1 MKLSQKIICVILVI
15 LLVAGSVVTVALT
28 YKQLTLTP
36 EKDDGNGDSDNT
48 PPSSSSSSSDPFA
61 VTNTLKNGET
71 SEEYPAL
78 KFYLLEDGTYGVGA
92 SYELKY
98 EKYTDTDYKDIII
111 PSHFNGK
118 EVSTVVAA
126 GFKLWSIGLHHLMG
140 VPTTNLR
147 SITIPCTV
155 RKIERYAFGYC
166 GKLEKVVF
174 EEGSQLTDI
183 EDHAF
188 YQAVGLPY
196 LDIPDAVTSLG
207 ECAFYNCHSLE
218 VRFSPNSQLKKIG
231 AGAFSANYRLF
242 SLELPSGVTEVGSKI
257 FQDCTNLVQVYSD
270 SASVADALKA
280 YSNISHFPSGSEASE
295 LTYDENGFAFKKADK
310 VFTITKNNGATEKTT
325 KEVTYLWGYA
335 GDETDIVLPSV
346 AGGYYIRGY
355 AFSGI
360 PITSLTVTD
369 SVNEIA
375 PYAFK
380 FCASLTS
387 IDFDT
392 VTLKEISN
400 YAFQKCYSLTD
411 ITFAEQNIIKSIGSY
426 AFEYCSSLRSLD
438 LTPLK
443 KLTSIGENTFAD
455 CTSLSSVSFPDSL
468 EAIGGAAFLNCNLTE
483 VVLTKGIKTIDT
495 RTFSTTVNPVAEFR
509 ILTESITAEM
519 LTEYGFTCTSFIYGT
534 DAPSALTLTDDGFVF
549 LTTESGHYLVKHTDT
564 DIIDLV
570 LPDNFMG
577 EQYTVRKS
585 AFMNRTKL
593 QTLTIGKGVKAID
606 ESAFYGC
613 KKLSNITI
621 CDDSELNVIGNNAF
635 ISCRAIQ
642 TLDLTKATKL
652 RTLKNCCFYDLPLLT
667 DVKLPNGL
675 ETIASG
681 VFSRC
686 TKLEKLVIP
695 DSVTDFRYTYFYTGT
710 NLKELYLPAGL
721 DFFKDINPYNPSY
734 NLLKLHT
741 LTFSGE
747 PEHYKVINGA
757 IYSAD
762 GKSLI
767 YYPPEKACDTL
778 TVPEGVTEISAH
790 ALANTNIKKVVLPS
804 TVKTIGY
811 SAFRNSDIESI
822 NLPSAVTAIESEAF
836 ANTELKQIT
845 VSSNVK
851 KLGWGAFIYCDNLE
865 KLVFNAE
872 TIPRCT
878 FDGCTALKK
887 ITIGENCTEIGDSA
901 FLKCTS
907 LNNIDIPKSVTKI
920 SDTAFRECTSLASI
934 TVNRSNPTYASFNGD
949 LYTKNLNELIHY
961 AMGKKQT
968 VLYIL
973 PGTVTIRAGAISANS
988 ALTMIHFSSPNGWD
1002 VLNSKGEIVRE
1013 NLSLKNPEDN
1023 ATLVCKTYRDH
1034 SFVKK

>member
-1 MKLSQKIICVILVI
+1 MKLSKKIVCVILVI
-15 LLVAGSVVTVALT
+15 LLVAGSVVTAALT
-28 YKQLTLTP
+28 YKDLTLPT

-48 PPSSSSSSSDPFA
+48 PPSSSSSSSDPLA

-92 SYELKY
+92 SYELRF
-98 EKYTDTDYKDIII
+98 EKYTDTEYKDIII

-126 GFKLWSIGLHHLMG
+126 GFKLWSFALYRLFG

-147 SITIPCTV
+147 SITIPYTV

-188 YQAVGLPY
+188 YEAVGLPY
-196 LDIPDAVTSLG
+196 LDIPDTVTSIG
-207 ECAFYNCHSLE
+207 EGAFYDCHSLE

-242 SLELPSGVTEVGSKI
+242 SLELPSGVTEVGSKV
-257 FQDCTNLVQVYSD
+257 FQDCSNLVQVYSD
-270 SASVADALKA
+270 SASVADALEA

-295 LTYDENGFAFKKADK
+295 LTYDENGFAFKKDDM
-310 VFTITKNNGATEKTT
+310 VFTITKNNGVIDKTT

-335 GDETDIVLPSV
+335 GDETDIVLPRV
-346 AGGYYIRGY
+346 AGGYYIRSY

-369 SVNEIA
+369 SVNGIER
-375 PYAFK
+375 YAFK

-392 VTLKEISN
+392 ITLKEISE

-411 ITFAEQNIIKSIGSY
+411 ITFAEQNIIKSIGRY
-426 AFEYCSSLRSLD
+426 AFEDCSSLRSLD

-443 KLTSIGENTFAD
+443 KLTSIGGNTFAN

-468 EAIGGAAFLNCNLTE
+468 EAIGGTAFLNCNLTE
-483 VVLTKGIKTIDT
+483 VVLTKGIKTIYSN
-495 RTFSTTVNPVAEFR
+495 TFSTTVNPVAEFR

-519 LTEYGFTCTSFIYGT
+519 LTEYGFTCTSFIYGK
-534 DAPSALTLTDDGFVF
+534 DAPSAITLTDDGFVF

-570 LPDNFMG
+570 LPDSFMG
-577 EQYTVRKS
+577 EQYTVRKT
-585 AFMNRTKL
+585 AFMNRAKL

-613 KKLSNITI
+613 QNLSNITI
-621 CDDSELNVIGNNAF
+621 CDDSELNVIGKEAF
-635 ISCRAIQ
+635 VSCRAIQ

-652 RTLKNCCFYDLPLLT
+652 RTLKNSCFYDLPLLT

-681 VFSRC
+681 VFSEC
-686 TKLEKLVIP
+686 NKLEKLVIP
-695 DSVTDFRYTYFYTGT
+695 DSVTDFRYTYFRTST

-721 DFFKDINPYNPSY
+721 DFFKDFSHRDLSY

-767 YYPPEKACDTL
+767 FYPPEKACDTL

-804 TVKTIGY
+804 TVKSIGF
-811 SAFRNSDIESI
+811 SAFQNSDIESI
-822 NLPSAVTAIESEAF
+822 DLPSAVTTIEAGAF

-845 VSSNVK
+845 VPSNVN
-851 KLGWGAFIYCDNLE
+851 KLGWSAFMCCDNLE
-865 KLVFNAE
+865 KLIFNAK
-872 TIPRCT
+872 TIPQFT
-878 FDGCTALKK
+878 FYGCIALKN
-887 ITIGENCTEIGDSA
+887 ITIGENCTEIGDGA
-901 FLKCTS
+901 FRQCTS
-907 LNNIDIPKSVTKI
+907 LNNIVIPKSVTKI
-920 SDTAFRECTSLASI
+920 SDTAFRECTSLANI
-934 TVNRSNPTYASFNGD
+934 IVNQGNPTYASFKGD

-973 PGTVTIRAGAISANS
+973 PGTVTIRAGAISADS
-988 ALTMIHFSSPNGWD
+988 ALILIHFSSPNGWD
-1002 VLNSKGEIVRE
+1002 VLNSNGKIVRE
-1013 NLSLKNPEDN
+1013 DLNLKNPLKN
-1023 ATLVCKTYRDH
+1023 ATLICKTYQNY